1 MKSSV
6 PLIAAAV
13 AIFFASPSIV
23 LAEAKPA
30 AEPAAKLAAPA
41 AKPKVKPHSHLEA
54 KGLVQPGVAVASGG
68 QPAKPLHDHRKE
80 HK

>member
-6 PLIAAAV
+6 PLIAAV
-13 AIFFASPSIV
+13 AMFFASPSTV

-30 AEPAAKLAAPA
+30 AEPAAKLAVPA